1 MSSSPREV
9 RHRVPPGG
17 KKEGQRVLG
26 DSRPEWR
33 GDARNLEGARN
44 VHEGLDSLESKE
56 QGSYAEVF
64 RGGTGNFRR

>member
-1 MSSSPREV
+1 M
-9 RHRVPPGG
+9 
-17 KKEGQRVLG
+17 LG